1 MKVILMERVEKLGQM
16 GDVVTVKPGFARNF
30 LLPREKALRATKT
43 NLERFEKQRAQ
54 LEAHNLERRTEAEQL
69 ADKMGDVSVI
79 LIRQAS
85 DAGQLYGSVNA
96 RDIAEAVTAE
106 GFTVERRQIAL
117 DRPIKT
123 LGVHPVRVQ
132 LHPEVDVTVKANV
145 ARSQDEA
152 EAQAAGRSIRA
163 DEQDEEDQIAEAEEF
178 FEDTALAPSDD
189 DEAVEETAD
198 EAAPEQAAAA
208 EDDTEAAEKP

>member
-30 LLPREKALRATKT
+30 LLPREKALRATKS
-43 NLERFEKQRAQ
+43 NLERFENQRAQ
-54 LEAHNLERRTEAEQL
+54 LEAHNLERRAEAEQL
-69 ADKMGDVSVI
+69 AAKMTDVTVI

-96 RDIAEAVTAE
+96 RDIAEAVSAE
-106 GFTVERRQIAL
+106 GYTVERRQIAL
-117 DRPIKT
+117 DRPIKA
-123 LGVHPVRVQ
+123 LGIHPVRVQ
-132 LHPEVDVTVKANV
+132 LHPEVDITVKANV

-163 DEQDEEDQIAEAEEF
+163 EDQEEDLVADAEEF
-178 FEDTALAPSDD
+178 FEDTALAPGG
-189 DEAVEETAD
+189 DEDGAD
-198 EAAPEQAAAA
+198 ETTDEAAA
-208 EDDTEAAEKP
+208 EDAGAEDDPEAADKP

>member
-30 LLPREKALRATKT
+30 LLPREKALRATKS

-69 ADKMGDVSVI
+69 AAKMGDVSVV

-117 DRPIKT
+117 DRPIKV
-123 LGVHPVRVQ
+123 LGIHPVRVQ

-163 DEQDEEDQIAEAEEF
+163 DEQDEEDLIADAEEF
-178 FEDTALAPSDD
+178 FEDTALAPSED
-189 DEAVEETAD
+189 DEAVEETTD
-198 EAAPEQAAAA
+198 EAVPEQAAA
-208 EDDTEAAEKP
+208 EDDAEAAEKP

>member
-30 LLPREKALRATKT
+30 LLPREKALRATKS

-54 LEAHNLERRTEAEQL
+54 LEAHNLERRSEAEQL
-69 ADKMGDVSVI
+69 AGKMTDVTVI

-96 RDIAEAVTAE
+96 RDIAEAVSAE

-123 LGVHPVRVQ
+123 LGIHLVRVQ
-132 LHPEVDVTVKANV
+132 LHPEVEVTVKANV

-163 DEQDEEDQIAEAEEF
+163 DDQEEEDLVADAEEF
-178 FEDTALAPSDD
+178 FEDTSLAPTDEEGTEETS
-189 DEAVEETAD
+189 DEAASEETAAAD
-198 EAAPEQAAAA
+198 DPEAADKQ
-208 EDDTEAAEKP
+208 

>member
-69 ADKMGDVSVI
+69 AAKMGDVSVI

-117 DRPIKT
+117 DRPIKA
-123 LGVHPVRVQ
+123 LGIHPVRVQ

-163 DEQDEEDQIAEAEEF
+163 DEQDEEDLIADAEEF
-178 FEDTALAPSDD
+178 FEDTALAPSED
-189 DEAVEETAD
+189 DEAVEETAG
-198 EAAPEQAAAA
+198 EAVPEQAAA